1 MTRSGRPQRQWAGGA
16 DLRDTLAA
24 TVTTALALGV
34 AIGLVDGWSGFGRW
48 SVLGIIGA
56 AVAVGLGDLVLQ
68 PVLRPAA
75 RAGGVLGALVVG
87 LAAQLAV
94 VFVALWL
101 VGRQTGGWNTVAVVV
116 VAAVVMTAGRW
127 LWGSHDRDYVVGDL
141 VRRARRHAARTGT
154 TGGPTAAREKRAG
167 RSVRSGR
174 DTSRPGADEL
184 EPAEDGALP
193 PGLLVVM
200 FDGVARP
207 VLDQAIEA
215 GMAPQVQRWL
225 TDGSHRLASWW
236 AQPPSSTPAS
246 QAGLLHGAAGQIP
259 AFRWWDRDTGRLV
272 VTNHPGDAEIV
283 ERTLSDGNGLLVDD
297 GTAVSLMFSG
307 DAARSFM
314 VMGQGG
320 RVGPGGGFGSGGPY
334 LRFFASPFLFA
345 RVVTLSVG
353 EVVKEVYQAWRQRVN
368 DVRPR
373 IGRGGWHPVLRA
385 VTNVLLRD
393 LNTSL
398 VADAMVRG
406 DPVVVVDYV
415 DYDVVAHFSGPTRP
429 EALRSIEGID
439 GVLATLSTVA
449 QVAGR
454 RYEMVVCSDH
464 GQALGATFD
473 QVEGRSLLDVVRDL
487 MALPQAAGFES
498 VTDEDWGPVNALLAG
513 FRRPVLTSGRQGR
526 ARSRW
531 TALEE
536 PSDVG
541 QPEVVVGASGNLA
554 LVWFPQHPH
563 RLTLDELEERW
574 PGLVAGLARRPG
586 VGAVVVDS
594 ARGLL
599 AVGASG
605 VVALEQGGRVDGAD
619 PLAALGPRAAEDL
632 ARAGRLPHT
641 GDLVVVS
648 AVSPRGHVHAFETQ
662 VGSHG
667 GLGGDQNEA
676 FVLYPADWSVAD
688 DLCGD
693 VGRDRWLVGADAL
706 GAQLRRWSVD
716 LGLRAAP
723 SD

>member
-1 MTRSGRPQRQWAGGA
+1 MTRWNRRTWARGA

-48 SVLGIIGA
+48 SVLGIVVA

-68 PVLRPAA
+68 PVLRPVA

-101 VGRQTGGWNTVAVVV
+101 VGQQTGGWSTVAVVV

-141 VRRARRHAARTGT
+141 VRRARRHADRTGP
-154 TGGPTAAREKRAG
+154 TGTRPRREKGTGAAAAG
-167 RSVRSGR
+167 QGEEV
-174 DTSRPGADEL
+174 GAGSL
-184 EPAEDGALP
+184 Q

-225 TDGSHRLASWW
+225 SEGSHRLASWW

-246 QAGLLHGAAGQIP
+246 QAGLLHGAAGRIP
-259 AFRWWDRDTGRLV
+259 AFRWWDRETGRLV
-272 VTNHPGDAEIV
+272 VTNHPGDAELV
-283 ERTLSDGNGLLVDD
+283 ERSLSDGNGLLVDD

-353 EVVKEVYQAWRQRVN
+353 EVVKELYQAWRQRVN
-368 DVRPR
+368 NVRPR

-385 VTNVLLRD
+385 VTNVMLRD

-439 GVLATLSTVA
+439 GVLTTLTTVA

-464 GQALGATFD
+464 GQALGPTFD

-487 MALPQAAGFES
+487 MAQPQAAGFAS
-498 VTDEDWGPVNALLAG
+498 VTHEDWGPVSALLAG
-513 FRRPVLTSGRQGR
+513 FRRPSLTTSRQGR
-526 ARSRW
+526 ARGRW
-531 TALEE
+531 AVPEE
-536 PSDVG
+536 PDVG

-563 RLTLDELEERW
+563 RLTLDELEDNW

-605 VVALEQGGRVDGAD
+605 VVALERGGRVEGDD
-619 PLAALGPRAAEDL
+619 PLVALGPRAAPDL

-641 GDLVVVS
+641 GDLVVIS

-676 FVLYPADWSVAD
+676 FVLYPSGWSVAD
-688 DLCGD
+688 DLCGE
-693 VGRDRWLVGADAL
+693 VGAERWLVGADAL
-706 GAQLRRWSVD
+706 GAQLRRWAVD
-716 LGLRAAP
+716 LGLRTAP

>member
-1 MTRSGRPQRQWAGGA
+1 
-16 DLRDTLAA
+16 
-24 TVTTALALGV
+24 
-34 AIGLVDGWSGFGRW
+34 
-48 SVLGIIGA
+48 
-56 AVAVGLGDLVLQ
+56 
-68 PVLRPAA
+68 
-75 RAGGVLGALVVG
+75 
-87 LAAQLAV
+87 
-94 VFVALWL
+94 
-101 VGRQTGGWNTVAVVV
+101 
-116 VAAVVMTAGRW
+116 
-127 LWGSHDRDYVVGDL
+127 
-141 VRRARRHAARTGT
+141 
-154 TGGPTAAREKRAG
+154 
-167 RSVRSGR
+167 
-174 DTSRPGADEL
+174 
-184 EPAEDGALP
+184 
-193 PGLLVVM
+193 LLVVM

-225 TDGSHRLASWW
+225 SDGSYRLASWW

-246 QAGLLHGAAGQIP
+246 QAGLLHGAAEQIP
-259 AFRWWDRDTGRLV
+259 AFRWWDRDAGRFV
-272 VTNHPGDAEIV
+272 VTNHPGDAEAV
-283 ERTLSDGNGLLVDD
+283 ERTLSDGDGLLADD

-320 RVGPGGGFGSGGPY
+320 RVGPDGGFGPGTPY

-406 DPVVVVDYV
+406 DPIVVVDYV

-439 GVLATLSTVA
+439 GVLSTLATVA
-449 QVAGR
+449 PVAGR
-454 RYEMVVCSDH
+454 RYEIVVCSDH
-464 GQALGATFD
+464 GQALGPTFD
-473 QVEGRSLLDVVRDL
+473 QVEGRSLLDLVRDL
-487 MALPQAAGFES
+487 MARPQAAGIAS

-513 FRRPVLTSGRQGR
+513 FRRPSFGASRPGRTLGR
-526 ARSRW
+526 WA
-531 TALEE
+531 APEQ
-536 PSDVG
+536 PPDAG

-563 RLTLDELEERW
+563 RLTLDELEENW

-605 VVALEQGGRVDGAD
+605 VVSLERGGRVEGDD
-619 PLAALGPRAAEDL
+619 PLVAMGPRAAEDL

-676 FVLYPADWSVAD
+676 FVLYPAAWSVAD

-693 VGRDRWLVGADAL
+693 VGPHRWLVGADAL
-706 GAQLRRWSVD
+706 GAQLRRWAVD

-723 SD
+723 SG